1 MTNQLKLISDEL
13 ATEILDHCKAILKTF
28 EKANPKLAKTDPTY
42 VKFKRMLFV
51 ASFGRLTK
59 PSYESVVRWLS
70 LPEGPY
76 DNLTNTAV
84 LRIALLN
91 GYMSHFQIGK
101 ISAHATPFLFDYRL
115 KYTTE
120 QKKWAEKNL
129 VPVDNVLSVNDVA
142 VSQDNF
148 QCVILHIAEDGEG
161 KNIRTVV
168 YRPFNKRSEIYTLE
182 YKKFVTKFRNWGRL
196 C

>member
-1 MTNQLKLISDEL
+1 MTNQLKLISNEH

-70 LPEGPY
+70 LPESPY

-101 ISAHATPFLFDYRL
+101 ISSHATPFLFDYRL
-115 KYTTE
+115 KYTKE
-120 QKKWAEKNL
+120 QKKWADKNL
-129 VPVDNVLSVNDVA
+129 VPVDNDLGVDDV
-142 VSQDNF
+142 VISQDNVK
-148 QCVILHIAEDGEG
+148 CVILHIAEDGEG
-161 KNIRTVV
+161 ENIRTVV
-168 YRPFNKRSEIYTLE
+168 YRPVNKRSKIYALE
-182 YKKFVTKFRNWGRL
+182 YKKFVTKFRK
-196 C
+196 